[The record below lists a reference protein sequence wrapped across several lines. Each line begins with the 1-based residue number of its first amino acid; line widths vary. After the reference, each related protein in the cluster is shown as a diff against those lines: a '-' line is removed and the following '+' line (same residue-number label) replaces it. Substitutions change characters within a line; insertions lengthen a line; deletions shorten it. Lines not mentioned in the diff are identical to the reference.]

1 MLSFRSRGCKGSRRN
16 ALQPEDWTDIG
27 VKLGNRDDPL
37 YQPGFEEKFKT
48 LRRGILAME
57 AEAEAERVAS
67 LRNEDILEQ
76 RRA

>member
-1 MLSFRSRGCKGSRRN
+1 MAMEERVVFPIALN

-27 VKLGNRDDPL
+27 VQLGNRGDPL

-48 LRRGILAME
+48 LRRGILTME

-67 LRNEDILEQ
+67 LHNSAVLEQ

>member
-1 MLSFRSRGCKGSRRN
+1 
-16 ALQPEDWTDIG
+16 

-57 AEAEAERVAS
+57 EEAEAERVAS
-67 LRNEDILEQ
+67 LHNGAVPEQ